1 MTRKVRE
8 IQDLV
13 IDEISLVD
21 KGANQHA
28 TVTIAKSA
36 DGEKENYMDVYD
48 ELGNP
53 LDPDALDIGDVVFDA
68 DGDAYEIQAD
78 NDDDEGDF
86 GQYEDQFDLE
96 EVGKSSSGRAV
107 RTVGRIAGSRGHP
120 TPRSNVSIGA
130 SNAMRSGREALS
142 SGRSA
147 ASSRASSVGS
157 RLSQEAGRFRAKAL
171 SAGSSM
177 GPHLPSPPST
187 GSAAASFTARN
198 AHRAGTAAGTAAGH
212 TANWASRNS
221 KALGYTGA
229 GLGIGGASFAGAEAS
244 NRRVRKSYG
253 ASELREELSKALT
266 DRDRD
271 DVISKAFGQ
280 IEELSK
286 AAEAAQWA
294 AEEERDIRLTNEY
307 IEIAKSYE
315 LPTVEVDE
323 LAMALKNMAENLSY
337 EDCEV
342 IGKALQF
349 AAEANDALYYEVGSI
364 GGGDNSDVLQM
375 VNAHVDGYVAKN
387 YGVSR
392 EELTSEVFASNPEAY
407 DQYLAEQRG

>member
-86 GQYEDQFDLE
+86 GQYENQFELE
-96 EVGKSSSGRAV
+96 EIGKAGYGSVARGV
-107 RTVGRIAGSRGHP
+107 RIAGSRGHP
-120 TPRSNVSIGA
+120 APRSDLAIGA
-130 SNAMRSGREALS
+130 SNAVRSGKAALS

-147 ASSRASSVGS
+147 AGSRASGLRS
-157 RLSQEAGRFRAKAL
+157 RASQEAGRFRAKAL

-187 GSAAASFTARN
+187 GSSAASFTARN

-212 TANWASRNS
+212 ATNWASRNS
-221 KALGYTGA
+221 SS
-229 GLGIGGASFAGAEAS
+229 ASRHVKMSAS
-244 NRRVRKSYG
+244 
-253 ASELREELSKALT
+253 ASAPVMKYS
-266 DRDRD
+266 
-271 DVISKAFGQ
+271 S
-280 IEELSK
+280 
-286 AAEAAQWA
+286 
-294 AEEERDIRLTNEY
+294 
-307 IEIAKSYE
+307 
-315 LPTVEVDE
+315 
-323 LAMALKNMAENLSY
+323 
-337 EDCEV
+337 
-342 IGKALQF
+342 
-349 AAEANDALYYEVGSI
+349 
-364 GGGDNSDVLQM
+364 
-375 VNAHVDGYVAKN
+375 VA
-387 YGVSR
+387 R
-392 EELTSEVFASNPEAY
+392 P
-407 DQYLAEQRG
+407 